1 MHEAEIKRK
10 RNTKGSPVLFM
21 IESLIWRATTATPLT
36 LDN

>member
-1 MHEAEIKRK
+1 MHEGEIKRK

-21 IESLIWRATTATPLT
+21 IESLIWRAATATPLA